1 MKGRVLL
8 TCLSVS
14 FLMASGCCREL
25 REVQGQDSSLRQ
37 LDIAAVVQGGAMPV
51 LRGAVADN
59 IKDDAGIMD
68 MNVILF
74 DSRGKL
80 FSSCYV
86 QGGSEASVGIFEA
99 DTYSLFII
107 ANAGRVEAPED
118 IADMESYR
126 YAIDDIQALSATGSL
141 PMYGSA
147 EVLPGSSGRIS
158 VPMKRMTAMISLCF
172 IPDREQSEVLYA
184 GGHVEQQ
191 CRASGLWNPGISG
204 PAGGDAV
211 Y

>member
-1 MKGRVLL
+1 MKGKVLL

-25 REVQGQDSSLRQ
+25 REVPGQDSSLRQ
-37 LDIAAVVQGGAMPV
+37 LDISAAVQGGAMPV

-141 PMYGSA
+141 PMYGSE
-147 EVLPGSSGRIS
+147 EVLPGSSGPYICADEKDDS
-158 VPMKRMTAMISLCF
+158 HDIALF
-172 IPDREQSEVLYA
+172 Y
-184 GGHVEQQ
+184 
-191 CRASGLWNPGISG
+191 PG
-204 PAGGDAV
+204 
-211 Y
+211 